1 MEKELHITASVPLQ
15 IQSCKETFYANRGY
29 GTVELTPYGDY
40 LLNTVGI
47 TDATARR
54 TNEYKSAYKKVSAN
68 MLHAY
73 EYAFCRVCRKTQKRI
88 DDSIS
93 SKIQKRSFRF

>member
-40 LLNTVGI
+40 LLGCPV
-47 TDATARR
+47 RCS
-54 TNEYKSAYKKVSAN
+54 EKQMLKSPIK
-68 MLHAY
+68 LL
-73 EYAFCRVCRKTQKRI
+73 I
-88 DDSIS
+88 
-93 SKIQKRSFRF
+93 